1 MSAGAVAAISALFSA
16 RLSAA
21 MVPGTLSTVT
31 RVTAWSISPKTYQA
45 TALAMAVKPA
55 REQNARKSLALM
67 PYRVLRCLSPAAAIG
82 FRRGSAHKGAAGSIL
97 ILAAPPLGLERQ
109 HRPGGRFIS
118 C

>member
-16 RLSAA
+16 RLSAL

-31 RVTAWSISPKTYQA
+31 RVTAWSISPNTYQA

-67 PYRVLRCLSPAAAIG
+67 PYRVPRCASLAVTVG
-82 FRRGSAHKGAAGSIL
+82 FGRGFGVSVSANKGSAATVI
-97 ILAAPPLGLERQ
+97 
-109 HRPGGRFIS
+109 
-118 C
+118 